1 MNTKKLTYDKNTVI
15 ELKQLLGEYSFR
27 LPDIPE
33 VEIKIKIY
41 RYLDREDICFKTNYF
56 IQTPTQIG
64 PYITSHNF
72 ALTEE
77 IALEMAIKTITS
89 YYNSAIREGYKP
101 KTDWLIKNTSY

>member
-1 MNTKKLTYDKNTVI
+1 MNIDKLTYNKNIVM
-15 ELKQLLGEYSFR
+15 ELKQILGEYSFY

-33 VEIKIKIY
+33 VEIKIKLY
-41 RYLDREDICFKTNYF
+41 KYVDRKDICFETNYF

-72 ALTEE
+72 APIEE

-89 YYNSAIREGYKP
+89 YYNSAITERYEP
-101 KTDWLIKNTSY
+101 NIDWLVKNTSY